1 MKLNAIPLMSTLA
14 AGLLMV
20 SAGASAVTT
29 PYVTASTGTIT
40 TAGSQNVVKDSGPQ
54 RSTASAAQ
62 GSNGPW
68 GSASAGASVD
78 VVAGTLGGSAAASYG
93 DASRPYVYSQFQ
105 AVMGDGFRSY
115 DEHGSPFS
123 WNTADTARFTLDIDG
138 TLAASTSLTQL
149 GVSSYVALILYAPG
163 SVQPG
168 MNLFGDPG
176 AKTWFLYTFGNPNQH
191 NYYSPDGVNQ
201 IELFPTRYMGDPTL
215 GSLHIEQDF
224 TPDGDFDWVLL
235 MSSGGAISQP
245 GSFSVDLSHT
255 ATFGYQG
262 PAGSVTQ
269 SVSGQFGNITNPS
282 GTAVPEPSSLALMG
296 LSLLALVGRRR
307 IVSKL

>member
-1 MKLNAIPLMSTLA
+1 MNLNAIPLMSTLA
-14 AGLLMV
+14 AGLLVM
-20 SAGASAVTT
+20 STGAAAVTT

-40 TAGSQNVVKDSGPQ
+40 TGAQNVVRDSGPQ
-54 RSTASAAQ
+54 QATASATQ
-62 GSNGPW
+62 ESNGSW
-68 GSASAGASVD
+68 GSASASASVD
-78 VVAGTLGGSAAASYG
+78 VVAGTIGGSAAASYG
-93 DASRPYVYSQFQ
+93 DASLSYVYSQFQ
-105 AVMGDGFRSY
+105 AIMGDGFRSY

-123 WNTADTARFTLDIDG
+123 WSPTGAARFTLDIDG

-176 AKTWFLYTFGNPNQH
+176 AKTRYLYTFGNPDQRNF
-191 NYYSPDGVNQ
+191 YSLDGVNQ
-201 IELFPTRYMGDPTL
+201 IELFPTSYLGDL
-215 GSLHIEQDF
+215 SSGSVHIEQDF
-224 TPDGDFDWVLL
+224 TPNGDFDWVLL
-235 MSSGGAISQP
+235 MSSGGAVSQP

-255 ATFGYQG
+255 VTFGYQG

-269 SVSGQFGNITNPS
+269 SVSGQFGNITNPT
-282 GTAVPEPSSLALMG
+282 GTAVPEPSTVALMG